1 MTTKPTAETLA
12 IEGPKQ
18 LAAPASAAAEHT
30 PTGLK
35 HGANRA
41 MKTAEQFVHFGQG
54 NLEAFMKSS
63 QVLASGWQDL
73 TKHMAAHAQHT
84 MDETAATFKAMS
96 GVKSFKEAFELQ
108 TAFTKSYLEKTVAET
123 TKLTEQSM
131 KLAEAATAPIAA
143 RLNAAVETFS
153 HTN

>member
-1 MTTKPTAETLA
+1 MTVKPKAETLA
-12 IEGPKQ
+12 IEGPKP
-18 LAAPASAAAEHT
+18 AATAEHT
-30 PTGLK
+30 QTNLK
-35 HGANRA
+35 TGANRA

-54 NLEAFMKSS
+54 NLEAFIKSS

-96 GVKSFKEAFELQ
+96 GVKSIKEALELQ
-108 TAFTKSYLEKTVAET
+108 TAFTKSCMEKTVAQT
-123 TKLTEQSM
+123 TRLTEQSM

-153 HTN
+153 PSN

>member
-1 MTTKPTAETLA
+1 MTLKPKADILGAPTLA
-12 IEGPKQ
+12 IEGPKP
-18 LAAPASAAAEHT
+18 AATIEHT
-30 PTGLK
+30 QTTLK
-35 HGANRA
+35 NGANRA

-54 NLEAFMKSS
+54 NLEAFIKSS
-63 QVLASGWQDL
+63 QVLAAGWQDL

-96 GVKSFKEAFELQ
+96 GVKSVKEAFALQ
-108 TAFTKSYLEKTVAET
+108 TAFTKAYVEKTVAET

-143 RLNAAVETFS
+143 RMNAAVETFS
-153 HTN
+153 HSN